1 MDVTIAVLAGLVL
14 LLGAGVAFLVPR
26 IARGRQL
33 EDRLDATLRA
43 ETRAIREEAETR
55 GRDLRQ
61 EVGGALRGL
70 ADSLQG
76 RVDAL
81 TTRLDD
87 RLDRFG
93 QDFTQS
99 GEALRGTVEG
109 RLDKLR
115 AENAAKLEEMR
126 TTVDD
131 KLQSTLEKRLGESFN
146 LVGQQLEQVH
156 RGLGEMQSLAADVG
170 GLKKVLANVKTRG
183 GWGEVQLGS
192 LLEQMLH
199 PDQYVR
205 NARVRA
211 DSNDVVE
218 FAVHVPGQAALLPID
233 AKFPTED
240 YERLLAALDAG
251 DSEAIDEAGRAI
263 EARIRLE
270 ARRIASKYIEPPAT
284 TDVAVMFLPT
294 EGLYAEVARRPGL
307 LSELMQQ
314 HRVTV
319 TGPTTLGAILTTI
332 QWGGRAFAIQ
342 QRSADVAR
350 LLEKAKNEFG
360 KFSQVIDKV
369 QKQIDQAAKLLD
381 SEVGVRTRAIERT
394 LRDVE
399 VDALPAADGTQDKL
413 L

>member
-1 MDVTIAVLAGLVL
+1 MDPTIALLAGLAAV
-14 LLGAGVAFLVPR
+14 LGAGVLFLATRVAQ
-26 IARGRQL
+26 IARI

-43 ETRAIREEAETR
+43 ETRAIREEADAR

-70 ADSLQG
+70 TDSLQG

-93 QDFTQS
+93 QEQAQS
-99 GEALRGTVEG
+99 GEALRGTVER
-109 RLDKLR
+109 RLDTLR
-115 AENAAKLEEMR
+115 QENAVKLDEMR
-126 TTVDD
+126 ATVDE
-131 KLQSTLEKRLGESFN
+131 KLQSTLEKRLGESFS

-156 RGLGEMQSLAADVG
+156 RGLGEMQTLAADVG

-183 GWGEVQLGS
+183 GWGEVQLGA

-199 PDQYVR
+199 ADQFVR
-205 NARVRA
+205 NAKVRA
-211 DSNDVVE
+211 DSNDIVE
-218 FAVHVPGQAALLPID
+218 FAVHVPGQGALLPID
-233 AKFPTED
+233 AKFPIED
-240 YERLLAALDAG
+240 YERLLAAIEAG
-251 DSEAIDEAGRAI
+251 DPPAIDEAGRAI
-263 EARIRLE
+263 ESRIRLE
-270 ARRIASKYIEPPAT
+270 ARRIAAKYIDPPAT

-307 LSELMQQ
+307 LSDLMQQ

-350 LLEKAKNEFG
+350 LLEKAKTEFG
-360 KFSQVIDKV
+360 KFSGVIEKV
-369 QKQIDQAAKLLD
+369 QKQIDLAAKTLD
-381 SEVGVRTRAIERT
+381 TEVGQRTRAIERS
-394 LRDVE
+394 LREVE
-399 VDALPAADGTQDKL
+399 VEALPAPGDSQDKL

>member
-1 MDVTIAVLAGLVL
+1 
-14 LLGAGVAFLVPR
+14 
-26 IARGRQL
+26 
-33 EDRLDATLRA
+33 
-43 ETRAIREEAETR
+43 
-55 GRDLRQ
+55 
-61 EVGGALRGL
+61 
-70 ADSLQG
+70 
-76 RVDAL
+76 
-81 TTRLDD
+81 
-87 RLDRFG
+87 
-93 QDFTQS
+93 
-99 GEALRGTVEG
+99 
-109 RLDKLR
+109 
-115 AENAAKLEEMR
+115 
-126 TTVDD
+126 
-131 KLQSTLEKRLGESFN
+131 
-146 LVGQQLEQVH
+146 
-156 RGLGEMQSLAADVG
+156 MQSLAADVG
-170 GLKKVLANVKTRG
+170 GLKKVLSNVKTRG

-211 DSNDVVE
+211 DTNDFVE
-218 FAVHVPGQAALLPID
+218 FAVHVPGQGALLPID

-240 YERLLAALDAG
+240 YERLLAAFEAG
-251 DSEAIDEAGRAI
+251 DADAIDEAGRAI

-270 ARRIASKYIEPPAT
+270 ARRIASKYIDPPAT

-332 QWGGRAFAIQ
+332 QWGSRAFAIQ

-350 LLEKAKNEFG
+350 LLEKAKTEFG
-360 KFSQVIDKV
+360 KFTQVIDKV
-369 QKQIDQAAKLLD
+369 QKQIDLAAKTLD
-381 SEVGVRTRAIERT
+381 SEVGVRSRAIERT

-399 VDALPAADGTQDKL
+399 VEALPATDDTQDKL

>member
-14 LLGAGVAFLVPR
+14 LLGAGVAFLVTRVAR
-26 IARGRQL
+26 IQQI

-43 ETRAIREEAETR
+43 ETRAIRDEAETR
-55 GRDLRQ
+55 GKDLRE
-61 EVGGALRGL
+61 EVGGAVRGL
-70 ADSLQG
+70 ADSLQS
-76 RVDAL
+76 RVDTL
-81 TTRLDD
+81 TARLDD

-93 QDFTQS
+93 QDFNQA
-99 GEALRGTVEG
+99 GLALRGTIEG
-109 RLDKLR
+109 RLDRLR
-115 AENAAKLEEMR
+115 EENAAKLDQMR
-126 TTVDD
+126 ATVDE

-211 DSNDVVE
+211 DTQDFVE
-218 FAVHVPGQAALLPID
+218 YAVYVPGQAALLPID

-240 YERLLAALDAG
+240 YERLLAAHEAG
-251 DSEAIDEAGRAI
+251 DADAIDEAGRAI
-263 EARIRLE
+263 ETRIRLE

-307 LSELMQQ
+307 LSDIMQQ
-314 HRVTV
+314 NRVTV

-350 LLEKAKNEFG
+350 LLEKTKTEFS
-360 KFSQVIDKV
+360 KFGAVIEKV
-369 QKQIDQAAKLLD
+369 QKQIDQAAKTLD
-381 SEVGVRTRAIERT
+381 SEVGVRSRAIERT
-394 LRDVE
+394 LREVE
-399 VDALPAADGTQDKL
+399 VEALPPPSDQEKL

>member
-1 MDVTIAVLAGLVL
+1 MDLTIAVLAGLVL
-14 LLGAGVAFLVPR
+14 LLGAGVAFLVLRVAR
-26 IARGRQL
+26 IRQI
-33 EDRLDATLRA
+33 EDRLDATLRG

-55 GRDLRQ
+55 GKDLRQ

-70 ADSLQG
+70 TDSLQT

-93 QDFTQS
+93 QDFTQA

-126 TTVDD
+126 ATVDE

-205 NARVRA
+205 NAKVRG

-233 AKFPTED
+233 AKFPIED
-240 YERLLAALDAG
+240 YERLLAAFEAG
-251 DSEAIDEAGRAI
+251 DSDAIEEAGRGI

-270 ARRIASKYIEPPAT
+270 AKRIASKYIEPPAT

-350 LLEKAKNEFG
+350 LLEKAKTEFG
-360 KFSQVIDKV
+360 KFTAVIDKV
-369 QKQIDQAAKLLD
+369 QKQIDLAAKTLD
-381 SEVGVRTRAIERT
+381 SEVGVRSRAIERT

-399 VDALPAADGTQDKL
+399 VEALPATDGSQDKL